1 MSLSK
6 SPRPS
11 AKFKIMRVL
20 VFGASGG
27 TGRELVSQALAQ
39 GYQVTAFARDPAK
52 LDINHANLRVAQG
65 NVADYAAVERAVK
78 DQDAVI
84 CALGASTPLR
94 RDPILVQG
102 VHNIIDAMER
112 AGGGRLIYLSF
123 LGVRNGRSQ
132 LSLLGKY
139 IVAPLALHNVVADHE
154 AKERLIRQSHLNWTI
169 VRAPRL
175 TNGRRTGTYRSGD
188 DLGANAI
195 IPAISRADVAEF
207 MLKQV
212 TDDTYLR
219 KAPAVMY

>member
-1 MSLSK
+1 MSPSK
-6 SPRPS
+6 RPRPS
-11 AKFKIMRVL
+11 AKSKTMRVL

-39 GYQVTAFARDPAK
+39 GHQVTAFARDPAK

-65 NVADYAAVERAVK
+65 NVADYATVERAVK
-78 DQDAVI
+78 NQDAVI

-102 VHNIIDAMER
+102 VHSIIDAMER
-112 AGGGRLIYLSF
+112 TGGRRLIYLSF

-132 LSLLGKY
+132 LSLLGK

-154 AKERLIRQSHLNWTI
+154 AKERLIRQSHLKWTI
-169 VRAPRL
+169 VRAPKL

-188 DLGANAI
+188 DIGANFMV
-195 IPAISRADVAEF
+195 PTISRADVAEF